1 MNNAA
6 DIYLTIFS
14 VTLVLLLLVG
24 TVISLL
30 FIYQNKQIRNRQ
42 ELSRVRE
49 HYEREILKTTLE
61 IKEQTLKT
69 ISQEIHDN
77 VGQILSLANLSLSS
91 LELKNDDQQKDKVES
106 IMQLISKSIGD
117 LRNLSKMLDPDGIA
131 RQSLSDCL
139 RYEVALLKKT
149 GAFVTDFQQTGNEI
163 PIESSKKLLIYRI
176 VQESVNNVIKHSKA
190 SHLDF
195 AVHFGE
201 SIVISILDNGKGF
214 DPNDSYTGAGLRNMR
229 SRTELMNGKIFIE
242 SNRGTGTK
250 MILEVP
256 VN

>member
-1 MNNAA
+1 MNSSA
-6 DIYLTIFS
+6 DIYLTIIS

-42 ELSRVRE
+42 ELSRVKE

-106 IMQLISKSIGD
+106 VMQLISKSISD
-117 LRNLSKMLDPDGIA
+117 LRNLSKMLDPDSIA
-131 RQSLSDCL
+131 RQSLSTCL
-139 RYEVALLKKT
+139 RYELALLEKT
-149 GAFVTDFQQTGNEI
+149 GAFVTGFQQTGNEI
-163 PIESSKKLLIYRI
+163 PIESSKQLLIYRI

-190 SHLDF
+190 TQLDF
-195 AVHFGE
+195 SVHFGE
-201 SIVISILDNGKGF
+201 TIVISILDNGKGF
-214 DPNDSYTGAGLRNMR
+214 DPRASYTGAGLRNMR
-229 SRTELMNGKIFIE
+229 SRAELMSGKMIIE
-242 SNRGTGTK
+242 SNRGLGTK